1 MNWVT
6 YLRGIYTVY
15 NGEKNKIN
23 KIIFLQVGSSF
34 NWQQGFG
41 GLEMQSFWKSTSVSK
56 GKLLESDIKKTF
68 PQLYFI
74 LFFLPFLA
82 EYDLHAQ
89 FQQPDQFTLDQLTIW
104 KASHTTSLTYFERLD
119 LKLSRMDSYI

>member
-41 GLEMQSFWKSTSVSK
+41 GLEMQSFWKSASVSK
-56 GKLLESDIKKTF
+56 GKLLENGIKKHSHN
-68 PQLYFI
+68 FI
-74 LFFLPFLA
+74 YYFFLPFLA